1 MYLLCE
7 HALYVCTIYVH
18 VICRY
23 ICMTVFMLYI
33 YVLYVWNVCMYLMYV
48 LRMCLL
54 CMYAHM
60 YEGFLSYI
68 RATIILQGMFHA
80 I

>member
-1 MYLLCE
+1 
-7 HALYVCTIYVH
+7 
-18 VICRY
+18 
-23 ICMTVFMLYI
+23 MTVFMLCI
-33 YVLYVWNVCMYLMYV
+33 YVLYVWNVCMYYLMYV

-60 YEGFLSYI
+60 YEGFLS
-68 RATIILQGMFHA
+68 ILQGMLHA